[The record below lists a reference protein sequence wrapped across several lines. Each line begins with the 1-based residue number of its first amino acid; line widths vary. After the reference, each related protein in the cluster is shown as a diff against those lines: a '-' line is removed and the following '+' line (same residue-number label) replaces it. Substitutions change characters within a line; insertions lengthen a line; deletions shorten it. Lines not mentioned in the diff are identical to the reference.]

1 MRRVVSIWLAS
12 LQADL
17 RRRSGNIA
25 PAPEASLRALAT
37 WCLRYA
43 PLVALDPPDGLWIDI
58 SGCAHLFGNES
69 ALLADLLARLAA
81 AGLTARAAI
90 AETPGA
96 AHALAR
102 FSTTREAIAP
112 AGSLATI
119 LAPLPPAA
127 LRLPEEAA
135 ALAARLGITSVAA
148 LAALPR
154 GPLARRFGAATLH
167 RLDQALGRA
176 PEPISPLPPPAA
188 LAAHLAF
195 PEPLLSAEALSA
207 AIGRL
212 ASALSAM
219 LERKGLGARQLDLFC
234 ERIDRAVIA
243 VRIGTVRPSRNAPH
257 LAKLL
262 LQHLEEVDP
271 GPGVEAMRLH
281 ARLAEP
287 IATGA
292 TVTAFSGAAFPGAVF
307 SGEAG
312 NPDLSML
319 LDRLANRFG
328 PACLY
333 RVQPL
338 ESDVPERAVRHL
350 PPLAP
355 SRGKTWPLRLPRP
368 SRLLSPPE
376 PVSALALLP
385 DSPPARFVWRG
396 ERHRLT
402 AGDGPERIFGEW
414 WKRDSETLAVRDYF
428 RVEDEQ
434 GRRFWLYR
442 RGDGA
447 DPKTG
452 DGGWFLH
459 GFF

>member
-1 MRRVVSIWLAS
+1 MRRVVSVWLAAF
-12 LQADL
+12 QADL
-17 RRRSGNIA
+17 RRRSGNRNA
-25 PAPEASLRALAT
+25 PAPEAALRGIAA

-43 PLVALDPPDGLWIDI
+43 PLVALDPPDGIWIDI
-58 SGCAHLFGNES
+58 TGSAHLFGGES
-69 ALLADLLARLAA
+69 ALLAALRARLEA
-81 AGLTARAAI
+81 AGLAARVAI
-90 AETPGA
+90 ADTPGA

-102 FSTTREAIAP
+102 FGEKEEIIAP
-112 AGSLATI
+112 AGDLAA

-127 LRLPEEAA
+127 LGLPEDAA
-135 ALAARLGITSVAA
+135 RLARRLGITSIAA

-154 GPLARRFGAATLH
+154 GPLARRFGAATLE
-167 RLDQALGRA
+167 RLDQVLGRA
-176 PEPISPLPPPAA
+176 AVPISPLAPPDEPAA
-188 LAAHLAF
+188 RLAF
-195 PEPLLSAEALSA
+195 AEPLLSAEALAAATARLSA
-207 AIGRL
+207 ALCRT
-212 ASALSAM
+212 
-219 LERKGLGARQLDLFC
+219 LERKGLGARRLDLFF
-234 ERIDRAVIA
+234 ERTDRIVTAI
-243 VRIGTVRPSRNAPH
+243 RIGTVRPSRHAGH
-257 LAKLL
+257 LSKLL

-271 GPGVEAMRLH
+271 GPGVEAMRL
-281 ARLAEP
+281 AASLAEP
-287 IATGA
+287 IA
-292 TVTAFSGAAFPGAVF
+292 PGETKAVF
-307 SGEAG
+307 AGEAEK
-312 NPDLSML
+312 PDLAML

-328 PACLY
+328 PARLY
-333 RVQPL
+333 RILPV

-355 SRGKTWPLRLPRP
+355 STGKTWPPRLPRP

-385 DSPPARFVWRG
+385 DHPPAQFVWRG
-396 ERHRLT
+396 RRHRLA

-414 WKRDSETLAVRDYF
+414 WKRDSESFAVRDYF

-452 DGGWFLH
+452 DGRWFLH